1 MSDTTEQLTLSLLF
15 VGIKQKGRGFFF
27 SFTKFFYL
35 LSALLLCTRCYL
47 SIWNGNNYAGMPDI
61 KGRSHFHVV
70 EIDR

>member
-1 MSDTTEQLTLSLLF
+1 MD
-15 VGIKQKGRGFFF
+15 FFF
-27 SFTKFFYL
+27 PLLIFFYL

-61 KGRSHFHVV
+61 KGHSHFHVV